1 MYLYFCLQGF
11 NAPQSCIPDQIPNF
25 VGRQEECKEIQNHL
39 TQGKTRIVNVWGPP
53 AFGKTSVA
61 INVAHQ
67 LRENNIPVYFLPLR
81 GMTSKEELVSK
92 LISMFA
98 DDNQVPHTSPSHWL
112 IRKLQKVQ
120 NQQNPFILIWDNA
133 DDLLESEEGKERVVQ
148 FIHEI
153 LAQCSHIKFLLT
165 TRASLDFL
173 SLTNR
178 VHLTKINVLDEV
190 SSASLI
196 KLLLPDVTDED
207 CKCIVQ
213 ECGQVPL
220 AMRLMCNI
228 MKEEHISINELSEE
242 LRNSTLVNV
251 LDDES
256 FPADVRLK
264 ILINKSFQRLPIQ
277 ERRAFVSLTVFRGWF
292 NTKEATAV
300 LDVKTD
306 RTTKVIRSLE
316 RNSLINCGES
326 FSRFTIHSLFRSFVE
341 EQRRNNKTIEVV
353 FHSAQRR
360 FNDYYISSLTNANE
374 KFLMGPSSEA
384 WEIFAG
390 RRENILLSITDG
402 IKDDDLYPKIVNVLS
417 TAELFLFAVLPEE
430 EVLFS
435 QIYDTAL
442 LEAKRRHFVE
452 DERVLL
458 AAKSFRYWGWFSLD
472 CTPLE
477 DSLNFNFSNTFACP
491 AKLLC
496 YQGVYQILRGNRD
509 VGLTSIFSAL
519 VRLNY
524 RSDEVMLK
532 NIIFMF
538 LALSGA
544 DEEEM
549 LKDTRI
555 SEHLPALLNECFSYL
570 KARFSR
576 SLYDEEPASS
586 PVDAWESIIF
596 LDEDLLFLNFI
607 TNLFK
612 RYFYAEHMEEGDMTA
627 WEAVEANYFLN
638 AVSTFIPTVFELTHK
653 ENISNVPV
661 EVILFKAALSNPLET
676 VFLTLLDEDMCDSDT
691 VLNCFLWF
699 TNQADFVRL
708 CFQEFTDQIMNNGVD
723 SLESYN
729 AANQFMKSLLFFC
742 DEIDDNRGK
751 SVDFSDGS
759 LVNLIKYISDAIDN
773 VLTSSSRR
781 VPDTDVLELARSY
794 DNLGKLKHHFV
805 DNRAALAS
813 YQQAMRLREEHA
825 GNHIDSVKSQTD
837 IGCIHFAMGNATQAD
852 RAFQRALDVRKQ
864 LNVYD
869 HEDTASIY
877 ILLAEK
883 HYTLG
888 NLKTSLDAQL
898 KALEIRKE
906 HLGKHRLTAKT
917 FHEAGKLCFE
927 LQSYQEA
934 LQFCEQALN
943 MRLDL
948 LGEDVDTA
956 ESFNLL
962 GQIHSNM
969 HENGLAVLY
978 FEKAAP
984 MRSILLGIHEDTACS
999 YHNLGLA
1006 QHSKGDLHGAL
1017 DSIKKAADMR
1027 SKLLGKHEDT
1037 ASSYHCLGVVQCGIS
1052 DLQGSLASLR
1062 KAAEMRAEK
1071 LGDHKDTASSYHWL
1085 GFVCHE
1091 IGDLQG
1097 ALVSLQKA
1105 AYVRSSLLGEHKLT
1119 ARSYHWLGVV
1129 QHGLRDFQGALASL
1143 QKAADM
1149 RSKRLGDH
1157 KDTASSYHLLG
1168 IIQRD
1173 IGEDFHAA
1181 SATLQK
1187 AAIMR
1192 FNLLGVHE
1200 DTANSYHNLGAVQY
1214 LMGDLKKSLDFLQR
1228 AAHMRSDL
1236 PGDHKNTAS
1245 TYHLLGSVQ
1254 YDMKDIDNSVESLQK
1269 AWKLRDELLG
1279 EHHPDTVDTLQLLS
1293 RACEASL
1300 LRG

>member
-1 MYLYFCLQGF
+1 M
-11 NAPQSCIPDQIPNF
+11 
-25 VGRQEECKEIQNHL
+25 
-39 TQGKTRIVNVWGPP
+39 
-53 AFGKTSVA
+53 A

-120 NQQNPFILIWDNA
+120 NPFILIWDNA
-133 DDLLESEEGKERVVQ
+133 DDLLESEDGKERVVQ

-242 LRNSTLVNV
+242 LRNSTLVDV

-256 FPADVRLK
+256 FPADIRLK
-264 ILINKSFQRLPIQ
+264 ILINKSFQTLPIQ
-277 ERRAFVSLTVFRGWF
+277 ERRAFVSLTVFPGWF

-306 RTTKVIRSLE
+306 RTTTKVIRSLE

-341 EQRRNNKTIEVV
+341 EQRRNDKTIEVM

-360 FNDYYISSLTNANE
+360 FNDYYISSLTDANE
-374 KFLMGPSSEA
+374 KFLMGPSDEA
-384 WEIFAG
+384 WKIFAG
-390 RRENILLSITDG
+390 RRENVLWSITDG

-417 TAELFLFAVLPEE
+417 TAEFFLFAVLLEE

-442 LEAKRRHFVE
+442 LEAKRRHVVE
-452 DERVLL
+452 DEQMLL

-472 CTPLE
+472 RTWE

-496 YQGVYQILRGNRD
+496 YQGVYQILRGNHD
-509 VGLTSIFSAL
+509 LGLRSVFSAL

-524 RSDEVMLK
+524 CSDEVMLK
-532 NIIFMF
+532 NIVF
-538 LALSGA
+538 LFFGLSSDDEEEILLSA

-555 SEHLPALLNECFSYL
+555 LDHLPTFLNECDSFL
-570 KARFSR
+570 AARFSR
-576 SLYDEEPASS
+576 FLHCQENDIFEPYELLS
-586 PVDAWESIIF
+586 
-596 LDEDLLFLNFI
+596 LDEDLLFFNFI
-607 TNLFK
+607 LNLFK
-612 RYFYAEHMEEGDMTA
+612 NVMETSDKTTLEG
-627 WEAVEANYFLN
+627 NLYLN
-638 AVSTFIPTVFELTHK
+638 SVKRFIPTLFELKHVR
-653 ENISNVPV
+653 NISNVPL
-661 EVILFKAALSNPLET
+661 EVISLKAAFSEPLEET
-676 VFLTLLDEDMCDSDT
+676 TFMTLFDKGMCDISLDIFSW
-691 VLNCFLWF
+691 FLPQLEF
-699 TNQADFVRL
+699 ARL
-708 CFQEFTDQIMNNGVD
+708 CFQEFTDQIIYNDVHSMQ
-723 SLESYN
+723 SYN
-729 AANQFMKSLLFFC
+729 AAKQFMKSLCLC
-742 DEIDDNRGK
+742 ADVIKENWDTPDDYWDRPTLN
-751 SVDFSDGS
+751 
-759 LVNLIKYISDAIDN
+759 LVKYIIDAFDN
-773 VLTSSSRR
+773 VLTCSRRR

-794 DNLGKLKHHFV
+794 EMLGKLKQHFG
-805 DNRAALAS
+805 DQSAALVS
-813 YQQAMRLREEHA
+813 YQQGMRLREENA
-825 GNHIDSVKSQTD
+825 GNHIDSVKSQID
-837 IGCIHFAMGNATQAD
+837 IGCIHFEMGNVTQAD
-852 RAFQRALDVRKQ
+852 RAFQRALDARKQ

-869 HEDTASIY
+869 HEDTANIY

-883 HYTLG
+883 HCTLG
-888 NLKTSLDAQL
+888 NLKTALDAQL
-898 KALEIRKE
+898 KALKIRKE
-906 HLGKHRLTAKT
+906 HLGRHRLTAKT

-978 FEKAAP
+978 FKKAAP

-1006 QHSKGDLHGAL
+1006 QHSKGDLHDAL

-1027 SKLLGKHEDT
+1027 SKLLGTHEDT
-1037 ASSYHCLGVVQCGIS
+1037 ARSYHCLGVVQCGIS
-1052 DLQGSLASLR
+1052 DLQGAMASLR
-1062 KAAEMRAEK
+1062 KAA
-1071 LGDHKDTASSYHWL
+1071 
-1085 GFVCHE
+1085 
-1091 IGDLQG
+1091 
-1097 ALVSLQKA
+1097 
-1105 AYVRSSLLGEHKLT
+1105 
-1119 ARSYHWLGVV
+1119 
-1129 QHGLRDFQGALASL
+1129 
-1143 QKAADM
+1143 DM
-1149 RSKRLGDH
+1149 RSEKLGDH

-1192 FNLLGVHE
+1192 FNLRGVHE
-1200 DTANSYHNLGAVQY
+1200 DTATSYHNLGAVQY
-1214 LMGDLKKSLDFLQR
+1214 LMGDLKNSLDFLQR
-1228 AAHMRSDL
+1228 AAHMRSNL

-1254 YDMKDIDNSVESLQK
+1254 YDMKDIDNAVESLQK

>member
-1 MYLYFCLQGF
+1 MYLYFSLQGF

-25 VGRQEECKEIQNHL
+25 VGRQEECKEIENHL

-67 LRENNIPVYFLPLR
+67 LREKNIPVYFLPLR

-92 LISMFA
+92 LLSMFA

-133 DDLLESEEGKERVVQ
+133 DDLLESEDGKERVVQ

-196 KLLLPDVTDED
+196 KLLLLDVTDDD
-207 CKCIVQ
+207 CNCIIQ

-228 MKEEHISINELSEE
+228 MKEEHTSINELSEE

-264 ILINKSFQRLPIQ
+264 ILINKSFQRLPK
-277 ERRAFVSLTVFRGWF
+277 EEKRAFVSLTVFPGWF

-306 RTTKVIRSLE
+306 RITTKVIRSLE

-341 EQRRNNKTIEVV
+341 EQRRNDKAIEVV

-360 FNDYYISSLTNANE
+360 FNDYYISSLKNANE
-374 KFLMGPSSEA
+374 KFLMGPSNEA

-417 TAELFLFAVLPEE
+417 TAELFLFAVMPEE

-442 LEAKRRHFVE
+442 LEAKRRDVVE

-458 AAKSFRYWGWFSLD
+458 VAKSFRYWGWFPLD
-472 CTPLE
+472 CRTWE

-491 AKLLC
+491 TKLLC
-496 YQGVYQILRGNRD
+496 YQGFYQMLRGNRD
-509 VGLTSIFSAL
+509 VGLTSIYSAL
-519 VRLNY
+519 VRLND
-524 RSDEVMLK
+524 RSDEVTLK
-532 NIIFMF
+532 IIVFIF
-538 LALSGA
+538 FALTDA
-544 DEEEM
+544 DKEEM

-555 SEHLPALLNECFSYL
+555 SEHLPAFLNECVSYF

-576 SLYDEEPASS
+576 SLQQEELAS
-586 PVDAWESIIF
+586 PVDVWESIV

-607 TNLFK
+607 VNLFK
-612 RYFYAEHMEEGDMTA
+612 RYLYAEYAEENDMTT
-627 WEAVEANYFLN
+627 WEANYVVN
-638 AVSTFIPTVFELTHK
+638 AWSTVIPKLFELTHK
-653 ENISNVPV
+653 ENTSNLPT
-661 EVILFKAALSNPLET
+661 EVMFFKAAFSESLET
-676 VFLTLLDEDMCDSDT
+676 ALLTLLDEDMCDSDT
-691 VLNCFLWF
+691 VLNIFVWLA
-699 TNQADFVRL
+699 NQADCVRL
-708 CFQEFTDQIMNNGVD
+708 CFQEFTDQIMKNGVD
-723 SLESYN
+723 SVQSYN

-742 DEIDDNRGK
+742 DEIDENWGK
-751 SVDFSDGS
+751 SVDFSDTH

-825 GNHIDSVKSQTD
+825 GNHIDSVKSQTE

-883 HYTLG
+883 YHTLG
-888 NLKTSLDAQL
+888 NLKTALDAQL

-906 HLGKHRLTAKT
+906 HLGKHRLTANT

-1017 DSIKKAADMR
+1017 DSIEKAADMR

-1105 AYVRSSLLGEHKLT
+1105 AYVRSNLLGEHKLT

-1173 IGEDFHAA
+1173 IGEDFRAA

-1228 AAHMRSDL
+1228 AAYMRSNL

-1254 YDMKDIDNSVESLQK
+1254 YDMKDIDNAVESLQK

-1300 LRG
+1300 LRV

>member
-1 MYLYFCLQGF
+1 M
-11 NAPQSCIPDQIPNF
+11 
-25 VGRQEECKEIQNHL
+25 
-39 TQGKTRIVNVWGPP
+39 WGPP

-67 LRENNIPVYFLPLR
+67 LREKNIPVYFLPLR

-92 LISMFA
+92 LLSMFA

-133 DDLLESEEGKERVVQ
+133 DDLLESEDGKERVVQ

-196 KLLLPDVTDED
+196 KLLLLDVTDDD

-228 MKEEHISINELSEE
+228 MKEEHTSINELSEE

-264 ILINKSFQRLPIQ
+264 ILINKSFQRLPK
-277 ERRAFVSLTVFRGWF
+277 EEKRAFVSLTVFPGWF

-306 RTTKVIRSLE
+306 RITTKVIRSLE

-341 EQRRNNKTIEVV
+341 EQRRNDKAIEVV
-353 FHSAQRR
+353 FHSTLRR
-360 FNDYYISSLTNANE
+360 FNDYYISSLKNANE
-374 KFLMGPSSEA
+374 KFLMGPSNEA

-417 TAELFLFAVLPEE
+417 TAELFLFAVMPEE

-442 LEAKRRHFVE
+442 LEAKRRDVVE

-458 AAKSFRYWGWFSLD
+458 VAKSFRYWGWFPLD
-472 CTPLE
+472 CRTWE
-477 DSLNFNFSNTFACP
+477 DSLNFTFSNTFACP

-496 YQGVYQILRGNRD
+496 YQGVYEILRGNRD

-519 VRLNY
+519 VRLND
-524 RSDEVMLK
+524 RSDEVTLK
-532 NIIFMF
+532 TIVSIFF
-538 LALSGA
+538 ALLGA
-544 DEEEM
+544 DEGEM
-549 LKDTRI
+549 LKDTRT
-555 SEHLPALLNECFSYL
+555 SEHLPALLNECGSCF

-576 SLYDEEPASS
+576 FLHDEVLIS
-586 PVDAWESIIF
+586 PVDALKSIF
-596 LDEDLLFLNFI
+596 RDKDLLFLNFI
-607 TNLFK
+607 SNLFK
-612 RYFYAEHMEEGDMTA
+612 RYPYAEHMEESDMTT
-627 WEAVEANYFLN
+627 WEANAFLN
-638 AVSTFIPTVFELTHK
+638 AVSTFIPTLFELK
-653 ENISNVPV
+653 YGKNISNLPV
-661 EVILFKAALSNPLET
+661 EVILYKAVLSKPLET
-676 VFLTLLDEDMCDSDT
+676 AFLTFLDEDMCGT
-691 VLNCFLWF
+691 FLNRFA
-699 TNQADFVRL
+699 NQADFARL
-708 CFQEFTDQIMNNGVD
+708 CFQEFTDQVMNNGVD
-723 SLESYN
+723 SVQSYN

-742 DEIDDNRGK
+742 DEINENWGK
-751 SVDFSDGS
+751 SVDFRDGY
-759 LVNLIKYISDAIDN
+759 LVNLIKFISDAIDN

-837 IGCIHFAMGNATQAD
+837 IGCIHFKMGNATQAD

-888 NLKTSLDAQL
+888 NLKTALDAQL
-898 KALEIRKE
+898 KALKIRKE
-906 HLGKHRLTAKT
+906 HLGQHRLTAKT

-927 LQSYQEA
+927 LQSYRDA

-948 LGEDVDTA
+948 LGEVVDTA
-956 ESFNLL
+956 ESFHLM

-969 HENGLAVLY
+969 HEHGLAVLY

-1006 QHSKGDLHGAL
+1006 QHSKGDPHDAL

-1027 SKLLGKHEDT
+1027 SKLLGKHKDT

-1052 DLQGSLASLR
+1052 DLQGALASLR
-1062 KAAEMRAEK
+1062 KAADMRSEK
-1071 LGDHKDTASSYHWL
+1071 LSDHKDTASSYHWL

-1091 IGDLQG
+1091 IGDLQE
-1097 ALVSLQKA
+1097 ALVCLQEA
-1105 AYVRSSLLGEHKLT
+1105 AYISDLLGEHKLT
-1119 ARSYHWLGVV
+1119 AQSYHWLGVV
-1129 QHGLRDFQGALASL
+1129 QHGLRDFPGALASL

-1173 IGEDFHAA
+1173 MGEDFHAA

-1228 AAHMRSDL
+1228 AAHMRSNL
-1236 PGDHKNTAS
+1236 PGDHKDTAS

-1254 YDMKDIDNSVESLQK
+1254 YDMKDIDNAVESLQK

-1279 EHHPDTVDTLQLLS
+1279 EHHHDTVDTLQLLS

>member
-1 MYLYFCLQGF
+1 M
-11 NAPQSCIPDQIPNF
+11 
-25 VGRQEECKEIQNHL
+25 
-39 TQGKTRIVNVWGPP
+39 WGPP

-67 LRENNIPVYFLPLR
+67 LREKNIPVYFLPLR

-92 LISMFA
+92 LLSMLA

-133 DDLLESEEGKERVVQ
+133 DDLLESEDGKERVLQ

-173 SLTNR
+173 SLTNS

-196 KLLLPDVTDED
+196 KLLLPDVTDD
-207 CKCIVQ
+207 NCKCIVQ

-228 MKEEHISINELSEE
+228 MKEEHTSINELSEE

-300 LDVKTD
+300 LDVKTN
-306 RTTKVIRSLE
+306 RTTTKVIRSLE

-341 EQRRNNKTIEVV
+341 EQRRNDKTIEVV

-374 KFLMGPSSEA
+374 KFLMGPSNEA

-442 LEAKRRHFVE
+442 LEAKRRHVVE
-452 DERVLL
+452 DERMLL

-472 CTPLE
+472 CRTWE
-477 DSLNFNFSNTFACP
+477 DSLNFNFPNTFSCP

-496 YQGVYQILRGNRD
+496 YQGVYQLLRGNCD

-524 RSDEVMLK
+524 RSDEVTLK
-532 NIIFMF
+532 NMIFLF
-538 LALSGA
+538 FALSGA

-555 SEHLPALLNECFSYL
+555 SEHLPALLNECGSYF
-570 KARFSR
+570 KARFSTFFH
-576 SLYDEEPASS
+576 DEEDLIS
-586 PVDAWESIIF
+586 PVDYSESIF
-596 LDEDLLFLNFI
+596 LDEDLFFLNFM

-612 RYFYAEHMEEGDMTA
+612 RFLCAEEMKKRDMPA
-627 WEAVEANYFLN
+627 WEANYFLN
-638 AVSTFIPTVFELTHK
+638 EVSTFIPTLLELKQK
-653 ENISNVPV
+653 ENISKLPV
-661 EVILFKAALSNPLET
+661 EVILLKAALSKPLET
-676 VFLTLLDEDMCDSDT
+676 MFSTLLDEDMCDSDT
-691 VLNCFLWF
+691 VLNGFLWF
-699 TNQADFVRL
+699 TNQADFARL

-723 SLESYN
+723 STQSYN

-742 DEIDDNRGK
+742 DAIDENGGK
-751 SVDFSDGS
+751 SVNFSDIH
-759 LVNLIKYISDAIDN
+759 LLNLIKYISDAIDT
-773 VLTSSSRR
+773 VLTSSVRR

-813 YQQAMRLREEHA
+813 YQQATRLREEHA
-825 GNHIDSVKSQTD
+825 GNHIDSVKSQTE

-888 NLKTSLDAQL
+888 NLKTALDAQL

-969 HENGLAVLY
+969 HENRLAVPC
-978 FEKAAP
+978 FKKAAP

-1006 QHSKGDLHGAL
+1006 QHSKGDLHDAL

-1027 SKLLGKHEDT
+1027 SKLLGIHEDT
-1037 ASSYHCLGVVQCGIS
+1037 ARSYHCLGVVQCGIS
-1052 DLQGSLASLR
+1052 DLQGAMASLR
-1062 KAAEMRAEK
+1062 KAADMRSEK

-1085 GFVCHE
+1085 GFVYHE

-1097 ALVSLQKA
+1097 ALAPLQEA
-1105 AYVRSSLLGEHKLT
+1105 AYIRSNLLGEHKLT

-1200 DTANSYHNLGAVQY
+1200 DTATSYHNLGAVQY
-1214 LMGDLKKSLDFLQR
+1214 LMGDFKNSLDFLQR
-1228 AAHMRSDL
+1228 AAHMRSNL

-1254 YDMKDIDNSVESLQK
+1254 YDMKDIDNAVESLQK

>member
-1 MYLYFCLQGF
+1 MYLYFSLQGF

-25 VGRQEECKEIQNHL
+25 VGRQEECKEIENHL

-67 LRENNIPVYFLPLR
+67 LREKNIPVYFLPLR

-92 LISMFA
+92 LLSMFA
-98 DDNQVPHTSPSHWL
+98 DDNQVPHTSPSHSL

-133 DDLLESEEGKERVVQ
+133 DDLLESEDGKERVVQ

-196 KLLLPDVTDED
+196 KLLLLDVTDDD
-207 CKCIVQ
+207 CNCIIQ

-228 MKEEHISINELSEE
+228 MKEEHTSINELSEE

-264 ILINKSFQRLPIQ
+264 ILINKSFQRLPK
-277 ERRAFVSLTVFRGWF
+277 EEKRAFVSLTVFPGWF

-306 RTTKVIRSLE
+306 RITTKVIRSLE

-341 EQRRNNKTIEVV
+341 EQRRNDKAIEVV

-360 FNDYYISSLTNANE
+360 FNDYYISSLKNANE
-374 KFLMGPSSEA
+374 KFLMGPSNEA

-442 LEAKRRHFVE
+442 LEAKRRDVVE

-458 AAKSFRYWGWFSLD
+458 VAKSFRYWGWFPLD
-472 CTPLE
+472 CRTWE

-491 AKLLC
+491 TKLLC
-496 YQGVYQILRGNRD
+496 YQGFYQILRGNRD
-509 VGLTSIFSAL
+509 VGLTSIYSAL
-519 VRLNY
+519 VRLND
-524 RSDEVMLK
+524 RSDEVTLK
-532 NIIFMF
+532 IIVFIF
-538 LALSGA
+538 FALTDA
-544 DEEEM
+544 DKEEM
-549 LKDTRI
+549 LKDIRI
-555 SEHLPALLNECFSYL
+555 SEHLPAFLNECVSYF

-576 SLYDEEPASS
+576 SLQQEELAS
-586 PVDAWESIIF
+586 PVAVWESIV

-607 TNLFK
+607 VNLFK
-612 RYFYAEHMEEGDMTA
+612 RYLYAECAKENDMTT
-627 WEAVEANYFLN
+627 WEANYGVN
-638 AVSTFIPTVFELTHK
+638 AWSTVIPKLFELTHK
-653 ENISNVPV
+653 ENTSNLPT
-661 EVILFKAALSNPLET
+661 EVLFFKAAFSESLET
-676 VFLTLLDEDMCDSDT
+676 ALLTLLDEDMCDSDT
-691 VLNCFLWF
+691 VLNIFVWLA
-699 TNQADFVRL
+699 NQADCVRL
-708 CFQEFTDQIMNNGVD
+708 CFQEFTDQIMKNGVD
-723 SLESYN
+723 SVQSYN

-742 DEIDDNRGK
+742 DEIDENWGK
-751 SVDFSDGS
+751 SVDFSDTH

-825 GNHIDSVKSQTD
+825 GNHIDSVKSQTE

-883 HYTLG
+883 HHTLG
-888 NLKTSLDAQL
+888 NLKTALDAQL

-906 HLGKHRLTAKT
+906 HLGKHRLTANT

-1017 DSIKKAADMR
+1017 DSIEKAADMR

-1105 AYVRSSLLGEHKLT
+1105 AYVRSNLLGEHKLT

-1173 IGEDFHAA
+1173 IGEDFRAA

-1228 AAHMRSDL
+1228 AAYMRSNL

-1254 YDMKDIDNSVESLQK
+1254 YDMKDIDNAVESLQK

-1300 LRG
+1300 LRV

>member
-1 MYLYFCLQGF
+1 M
-11 NAPQSCIPDQIPNF
+11 
-25 VGRQEECKEIQNHL
+25 
-39 TQGKTRIVNVWGPP
+39 
-53 AFGKTSVA
+53 A

-133 DDLLESEEGKERVVQ
+133 DDLLESEDGKERVVQ

-242 LRNSTLVNV
+242 LRNSTLVDV
-251 LDDES
+251 LDDKS
-256 FPADVRLK
+256 FPADIRLK
-264 ILINKSFQRLPIQ
+264 ILINKSFQTLPIQ
-277 ERRAFVSLTVFRGWF
+277 ERRAFVSLTVFPGWF

-306 RTTKVIRSLE
+306 RTTTKVIRSLE

-341 EQRRNNKTIEVV
+341 EQRRNDKTIEVM

-360 FNDYYISSLTNANE
+360 FNDYYISSLTDANE
-374 KFLMGPSSEA
+374 KFLMGPSDEA
-384 WEIFAG
+384 WKIFAG
-390 RRENILLSITDG
+390 RRENVLLSITDG

-417 TAELFLFAVLPEE
+417 TAEFFLFAVLLEE

-442 LEAKRRHFVE
+442 LEAKRRQVVE
-452 DERVLL
+452 DEQMLL

-472 CTPLE
+472 RTWE

-496 YQGVYQILRGNRD
+496 YQGLYQILRGNHD
-509 VGLTSIFSAL
+509 LGLRSVFSAL

-524 RSDEVMLK
+524 CSDEVMLK
-532 NIIFMF
+532 NIVF
-538 LALSGA
+538 LFFGLSSADEEEILLSA

-555 SEHLPALLNECFSYL
+555 LDYLPTFLNECDSFL
-570 KARFSR
+570 AARFSR
-576 SLYDEEPASS
+576 FLHCQEEN
-586 PVDAWESIIF
+586 DIF
-596 LDEDLLFLNFI
+596 EPFELLSLDEDLLFFNFI
-607 TNLFK
+607 LNLFK
-612 RYFYAEHMEEGDMTA
+612 NVMETSDKTTLE
-627 WEAVEANYFLN
+627 VNLYLN
-638 AVSTFIPTVFELTHK
+638 SVKRFIPTLFELKHVR
-653 ENISNVPV
+653 NISNVPL
-661 EVILFKAALSNPLET
+661 EVISLKAAFSEPLEET
-676 VFLTLLDEDMCDSDT
+676 TFMTLFDKGMCDISLDIFSW
-691 VLNCFLWF
+691 FLPQLEF
-699 TNQADFVRL
+699 ARL
-708 CFQEFTDQIMNNGVD
+708 CFQEFTDQIIYNGVH
-723 SLESYN
+723 SMQSYN
-729 AANQFMKSLLFFC
+729 AAKQFMKSLCLC
-742 DEIDDNRGK
+742 ADVIKENWDTPDDFWDRP
-751 SVDFSDGS
+751 S
-759 LVNLIKYISDAIDN
+759 LNLVKYIIDAFDN
-773 VLTSSSRR
+773 VLTSSRRR

-794 DNLGKLKHHFV
+794 EMLGKLKQHFG
-805 DNRAALAS
+805 DQSAALVS
-813 YQQAMRLREEHA
+813 YQQGMRLREENA
-825 GNHIDSVKSQTD
+825 GNHIDSVKSQID
-837 IGCIHFAMGNATQAD
+837 IGCIHFEMGNVTQAD
-852 RAFQRALDVRKQ
+852 RAFQRALDARKQ

-877 ILLAEK
+877 ILLAAK
-883 HYTLG
+883 HCTLG
-888 NLKTSLDAQL
+888 NLKTALDAQL
-898 KALEIRKE
+898 KALKIRKE
-906 HLGKHRLTAKT
+906 HLGRHRLTAKT

-969 HENGLAVLY
+969 HENRLAVLC
-978 FEKAAP
+978 FKKAAP

-1006 QHSKGDLHGAL
+1006 QHSKGDLHDAL

-1027 SKLLGKHEDT
+1027 SKLLSKHKDT

-1052 DLQGSLASLR
+1052 DLQGALASLR
-1062 KAAEMRAEK
+1062 KAADMRSEK

-1085 GFVCHE
+1085 GFVYHE

-1097 ALVSLQKA
+1097 ALAPLQEA
-1105 AYVRSSLLGEHKLT
+1105 AYIRSNLLGEHKLT

-1200 DTANSYHNLGAVQY
+1200 DTATSYHNLGAVQY
-1214 LMGDLKKSLDFLQR
+1214 LMGDFKNSLDFLQR
-1228 AAHMRSDL
+1228 AAHMRSNL

-1254 YDMKDIDNSVESLQK
+1254 YDMKDIDNAVESLQK

>member
-1 MYLYFCLQGF
+1 MYLYFSLQGF

-25 VGRQEECKEIQNHL
+25 VGRQEECKEIENHL

-67 LRENNIPVYFLPLR
+67 LREKNIPVYFLPLR

-92 LISMFA
+92 LLSMFA

-133 DDLLESEEGKERVVQ
+133 DDLLESDDGKERVVQ

-196 KLLLPDVTDED
+196 KLLLLDVTDDD
-207 CKCIVQ
+207 CKCIIQ

-228 MKEEHISINELSEE
+228 MKEEHTSINELSEE

-264 ILINKSFQRLPIQ
+264 ILINKSFQRLPK
-277 ERRAFVSLTVFRGWF
+277 EEKRAFVSLTVFPGWF

-306 RTTKVIRSLE
+306 RITTKVIRSLE

-341 EQRRNNKTIEVV
+341 EQRRNDKAIEVV

-360 FNDYYISSLTNANE
+360 FNDYYISSLKNANE
-374 KFLMGPSSEA
+374 KFLMGPSNEA

-417 TAELFLFAVLPEE
+417 TAELFLFAVMPEE

-442 LEAKRRHFVE
+442 LEAKRRDVVE

-458 AAKSFRYWGWFSLD
+458 VAKSFRYWGWFPLD
-472 CTPLE
+472 CRTWE

-491 AKLLC
+491 TKLLC
-496 YQGVYQILRGNRD
+496 YQGFYQILRGNRD
-509 VGLTSIFSAL
+509 VGLTSIYSAL
-519 VRLNY
+519 VRLND
-524 RSDEVMLK
+524 RSDEVTL
-532 NIIFMF
+532 IIIVFIF
-538 LALSGA
+538 FALTDA
-544 DEEEM
+544 DKEEM

-555 SEHLPALLNECFSYL
+555 SEHLPAFWNECVSYF
-570 KARFSR
+570 KTRFSR
-576 SLYDEEPASS
+576 SLQQEEQAS
-586 PVDAWESIIF
+586 PVDVWESIV

-607 TNLFK
+607 VNLFK
-612 RYFYAEHMEEGDMTA
+612 RYLYEEYAEENDMTT
-627 WEAVEANYFLN
+627 WEANYVVN
-638 AVSTFIPTVFELTHK
+638 AWSTFIPKLFELTHK
-653 ENISNVPV
+653 ENTSNLPA
-661 EVILFKAALSNPLET
+661 EIIFFKAAFSKSLET
-676 VFLTLLDEDMCDSDT
+676 ALLTLLDEDMCDSDT
-691 VLNCFLWF
+691 VLNIFVWLA
-699 TNQADFVRL
+699 NQADCVRL
-708 CFQEFTDQIMNNGVD
+708 CFQEFTDQIMKNGVD
-723 SLESYN
+723 SVQSYN

-742 DEIDDNRGK
+742 DEIDENWGK
-751 SVDFSDGS
+751 SVDFSDTH

-825 GNHIDSVKSQTD
+825 GNHIDSVKSQTE

-883 HYTLG
+883 HHTLG
-888 NLKTSLDAQL
+888 NLKTALDAQL

-906 HLGKHRLTAKT
+906 HLGKHRLTANT

-1017 DSIKKAADMR
+1017 DSIEKAADMR

-1105 AYVRSSLLGEHKLT
+1105 AYVRSNLLGEHKLT

-1173 IGEDFHAA
+1173 IGEDFRAA

-1228 AAHMRSDL
+1228 AAHMRSNL
-1236 PGDHKNTAS
+1236 PGDHKDTAS

-1254 YDMKDIDNSVESLQK
+1254 YDMKDIDNAVESLQK

-1279 EHHPDTVDTLQLLS
+1279 EHHHDTVDTLQLLS

>member
-1 MYLYFCLQGF
+1 M
-11 NAPQSCIPDQIPNF
+11 
-25 VGRQEECKEIQNHL
+25 
-39 TQGKTRIVNVWGPP
+39 
-53 AFGKTSVA
+53 A

-67 LRENNIPVYFLPLR
+67 LREKNIPVYFLPLR

-92 LISMFA
+92 LLSMFA

-133 DDLLESEEGKERVVQ
+133 DDLLESEDGKERVVQ

-196 KLLLPDVTDED
+196 KLLLLDVTDDD

-228 MKEEHISINELSEE
+228 MKEEHTSINELSEE

-256 FPADVRLK
+256 FPADIRLK
-264 ILINKSFQRLPIQ
+264 ILINKSFQRLPK
-277 ERRAFVSLTVFRGWF
+277 EEKRAFVSLTVFPGWF

-306 RTTKVIRSLE
+306 RITTKVIRSLE

-341 EQRRNNKTIEVV
+341 EQRRNDKAIEVV
-353 FHSAQRR
+353 FHSTQRR
-360 FNDYYISSLTNANE
+360 FNDYYISSLKNANE
-374 KFLMGPSSEA
+374 KFLMGPSNEA

-417 TAELFLFAVLPEE
+417 TAELFLFAVMPEE

-442 LEAKRRHFVE
+442 LEAKRRDVVE

-458 AAKSFRYWGWFSLD
+458 VAKSFRYWGWFPLD
-472 CTPLE
+472 CRTWE

-491 AKLLC
+491 TKLLC
-496 YQGVYQILRGNRD
+496 YQGFYQILRGNRD
-509 VGLTSIFSAL
+509 VGLTSIYSAL
-519 VRLNY
+519 VRLND
-524 RSDEVMLK
+524 RSDEVTLK
-532 NIIFMF
+532 IIVFIF
-538 LALSGA
+538 FALTDA
-544 DEEEM
+544 DKEEM

-555 SEHLPALLNECFSYL
+555 SEHLPAFWNECVSYF

-576 SLYDEEPASS
+576 SLQQEEKAS
-586 PVDAWESIIF
+586 PVDVWESIV

-607 TNLFK
+607 VNLFK
-612 RYFYAEHMEEGDMTA
+612 RYLYAEYAEENDMTT
-627 WEAVEANYFLN
+627 WEANYVVN
-638 AVSTFIPTVFELTHK
+638 AWSTVIPKLFELTHK
-653 ENISNVPV
+653 ENTSNLPT
-661 EVILFKAALSNPLET
+661 EVMFFKAAFSESLET
-676 VFLTLLDEDMCDSDT
+676 ALLTLLDEDMCDSDT
-691 VLNCFLWF
+691 VLNIFVWLA
-699 TNQADFVRL
+699 NQADCVRL
-708 CFQEFTDQIMNNGVD
+708 CFQEFTDQIMKNGVD
-723 SLESYN
+723 SVQSYN

-742 DEIDDNRGK
+742 DEIDENWGK
-751 SVDFSDGS
+751 SVDFSDTH

-825 GNHIDSVKSQTD
+825 GNHIDSVKSQTE
-837 IGCIHFAMGNATQAD
+837 IGCIYFAMGNATQAD

-883 HYTLG
+883 HHTLG
-888 NLKTSLDAQL
+888 NLKTALDAQL

-906 HLGKHRLTAKT
+906 HLGKHRLTANT

-1017 DSIKKAADMR
+1017 DSIEKAADMR

-1052 DLQGSLASLR
+1052 DLQGSLACLR

-1105 AYVRSSLLGEHKLT
+1105 AYVRSNLLGEHKLT

-1173 IGEDFHAA
+1173 IGEDFRAA

-1228 AAHMRSDL
+1228 AAYMRSNL

-1254 YDMKDIDNSVESLQK
+1254 YDMKDIDNAVESLQK

-1300 LRG
+1300 LRV